1 MSSSQ
6 ADSRPQPPAPA
17 QPLLGMG
24 TALALLV
31 GASFALGLPE
41 FPPTAL
47 IWSCLA
53 AGLGLLP
60 WPRALAG
67 ALRLL
72 GAFLLGASVTLLSAQ
87 TAMQQRL
94 PAALEG
100 IDLQVEGR
108 IEGLPQY
115 APDSIRFDFRVD
127 AGMGEAAVLAGRLL
141 RIGWY
146 RSSETPA
153 AGSRWALTLRL
164 KAPRGVDNPGGF
176 DFERYALQRRLA
188 ATGYVRE
195 AASNRE
201 LAPPSGLDALRAR
214 LSQQMVEA
222 LGGEGPTHADSRF
235 VRALSLADTRGF
247 GEQDWETLRATGVS
261 HLMSISGM
269 HIGLLAGLA
278 ALLVRV
284 LYRLWPPLGLRLPL
298 PQGAATAA
306 LLMAAGYA
314 ALAGFGL
321 PTVRSL
327 LMIAAA
333 LLAVLLRRSSGPWQ
347 AYALALIVL
356 VLSDPLSVLGAGFWL
371 SFIGVAWLLW
381 CMPTEFATLPGWRR
395 LLGTQLVASLGLLPL
410 TVFFF
415 GQASIAGAVANLF
428 AVPWVSLLVVPLS
441 LIGAGLL
448 LLGANAPAAWLL
460 WLAAQAMDL
469 LWWLLQWMAA
479 LPHAQAFLPAPD
491 LFALALAGI
500 GALWLLLPRGLPAK
514 PLAVLLWLPLL
525 WPRTPQLEHG
535 EAALTVLDVGQG
547 LAVLVRTREH
557 AMLVDTGPAFGSGLD
572 MGEAAVVPALR
583 ALGVPRLQR
592 VLVSHGDA
600 DHAGGAGSVLR
611 AFPAELIS
619 SDRQRFPQASGCE
632 SGQSWE
638 WDGVRFEILH
648 PPPHFPYLRN
658 ESSCVLRV
666 EARGSSALLAGD
678 IGALIEARLVREQPD
693 MLQADVVLV
702 PHHGSGSSSTEGF
715 VQAVG
720 AQHALIAA
728 GHRNRFGHPRADVVA
743 RWQAAG
749 AEVWNTA
756 DQGAL
761 ELKLDDEDVIAVEA
775 RRASHRRLW
784 KAEPAIRQ

>member
-1 MSSSQ
+1 
-6 ADSRPQPPAPA
+6 
-17 QPLLGMG
+17 
-24 TALALLV
+24 
-31 GASFALGLPE
+31 
-41 FPPTAL
+41 
-47 IWSCLA
+47 
-53 AGLGLLP
+53 
-60 WPRALAG
+60 
-67 ALRLL
+67 LL
-72 GAFLLGASVTLLSAQ
+72 GAAVTLLSAQ
-87 TAMQQRL
+87 SAMQQRL
-94 PAALEG
+94 PAVLEG
-100 IDLQVEGR
+100 RDVQVEGR
-108 IEGLPQY
+108 IQGLPQY

-127 AGMGEAAVLAGRLL
+127 DGAGDAAVLAGRLL
-141 RIGWY
+141 RVGWY
-146 RSSETPA
+146 RGSETPA

-195 AASNRE
+195 APSNLQ
-201 LAPPSGLDALRAR
+201 LAAPSGLDALRAR

-222 LGGEGPTHADSRF
+222 LGGEGPAHAGSRF
-235 VRALSLADTRGF
+235 VRALSVADTRGF

-269 HIGLLAGLA
+269 HISMLAGLA

-284 LYRLWPPLGLRLPL
+284 LYWLWPPLGLRVPL
-298 PQGAATAA
+298 PQGAALAA
-306 LLMAAGYA
+306 LLVAVGYA

-321 PTVRSL
+321 ATVRSL

-347 AYALALIVL
+347 SYALALIVL

-381 CMPTEFATLPGWRR
+381 CMPAELTSLPGWRR

-415 GQASIAGAVANLF
+415 GQASIAGSVANLF

-441 LIGAGLL
+441 LLATGLL
-448 LLGANAPAAWLL
+448 LLGATVPATWLL

-469 LWWLLQWMAA
+469 LWWLLQWMEG
-479 LPHAQAFLPAPD
+479 LPHAQVFLPEPD
-491 LFALALAGI
+491 LVTLALAVI

-514 PLAVLLWLPLL
+514 PLALLLWLPLV
-525 WPRTPQLEHG
+525 WPRMTPLEHG
-535 EAALTVLDVGQG
+535 EATLTVLDVGQG

-557 AMLVDTGPAFGSGLD
+557 ALLVDTGPAFGSGLD

-583 ALGVPRLQR
+583 ALGVQQLQR

-611 AFPAELIS
+611 AYPAELIS
-619 SDRQRFPQASGCE
+619 SDRQRFPRASGCE
-632 SGQSWE
+632 SGDSWE

-666 EARGSSALLAGD
+666 EARGSTALLTGD
-678 IGALIEARLVREQPD
+678 IGALIEARLAREQAH
-693 MLQADVVLV
+693 MLKADVVLV
-702 PHHGSGSSSTEGF
+702 PHHGSGSSSTDAF
-715 VQAVG
+715 VRAVG
-720 AQHALIAA
+720 AQHALIGA

-749 AEVWNTA
+749 AAVWNTA

-761 ELKLDDEDVIAVEA
+761 SLRLGREADVAVDA
-775 RRASHRRLW
+775 RRASNRRLW
-784 KAEPAIRQ
+784 KAEPAPVP